1 MVLKRMKNIL
11 IVCTGNTCRSPMAE
25 VLLKDRLEQ
34 LGKAEEYHVISR
46 GVAAFFGQ
54 PASDNAIIAL
64 NEIGLDLT
72 QHKAQRLEIDDIKN
86 ADLIYVMSNG
96 HKEVIVSEVPES
108 ASKIKVLDIID
119 PYGLELEDYQ
129 ICRDA
134 LINIFKKEF
143 PDA

>member
-1 MVLKRMKNIL
+1 
-11 IVCTGNTCRSPMAE
+11 
-25 VLLKDRLEQ
+25 
-34 LGKAEEYHVISR
+34 
-46 GVAAFFGQ
+46 
-54 PASDNAIIAL
+54 
-64 NEIGLDLT
+64 
-72 QHKAQRLEIDDIKN
+72 
-86 ADLIYVMSNG
+86 MSNG